1 MIQKTNNSEV
11 KRLNRNR
18 VFRYINSKNRTS
30 MPDIAAA
37 LDMSGPTVLQIVK
50 ELREARVVCEAGEF
64 ESTGGRKARA
74 LAAVRDARYAV
85 GIEITRH
92 HIGMVLTDM
101 TETVLKY
108 ERTRKPFVCED
119 EYFKQLGEALDEFL
133 GDDGTVKEKI
143 AGVGISVP
151 SIVDGT
157 ANRITYSRALNLYD
171 IDGDVFSRY
180 IPYPCVLLNDANA
193 AAVTECIADSQLESM
208 IYLSLSNTVGGAVV
222 FRQDPAREDVSGPLN
237 SVFENMYIGKHW
249 HSGEFGHMV
258 IHPGGKT
265 CYCGKKGCVDAYC
278 SALCLAEH
286 TDGYLERF
294 FDRLEDED
302 AELMEVWELYLDD
315 LAITVDNLRMC
326 FDCDIVLGGY
336 VGSCI
341 GPYMKELQKRV
352 EEKNIFEGNGEYV
365 RACKYQKAASAL
377 GAAVYYIENFINS
390 I

>member
-1 MIQKTNNSEV
+1 
-11 KRLNRNR
+11 
-18 VFRYINSKNRTS
+18 

-50 ELREARVVCEAGEF
+50 ELREAGVICEAGEF
-64 ESTGGRKARA
+64 ESTGGRKAKA
-74 LAAVRDARYAV
+74 LSAVKDIHYAV
-85 GIEITRH
+85 GIDITRN
-92 HIGMVLTDM
+92 HISMVLTDM

-108 ERTRKPFVCED
+108 IRLRKPFLYD
-119 EYFKQLGEALDEFL
+119 DDYFRQLGIILEEFL
-133 GDDGTVKEKI
+133 GNEPALKEKV
-143 AGVGISVP
+143 AGVGIAIP

-157 ANRITYSRALNLYD
+157 ENHITYSRALNLYD
-171 IDGDVFSRY
+171 IDGDVFSRH
-180 IPYPCVLLNDANA
+180 IPYPCVLINDANA
-193 AAVTECIADSQLESM
+193 AAVTECIIQRHPESM

-222 FRQDPAREDVSGPLN
+222 LHQEREPDDAGGSLMN
-237 SVFENMYIGKHW
+237 VFENMYIGQHW

-286 TDGYLERF
+286 TEGNLENF
-294 FDRLEDED
+294 FDRIEEGDPILT
-302 AELMEVWELYLDD
+302 AIWETYLDD

-336 VGSCI
+336 VGSCME
-341 GPYMKELQKRV
+341 PYIDQLRKRV
-352 EEKNIFEGNGEYV
+352 ESKNIFEGGGVYV

-377 GAAVYYIENFINS
+377 GAAIYYIEDFINS